1 MKRTKRLIACFLTA
15 FMLLGS
21 QAVWAEEASSYE
33 AFYYETVFRN
43 LMMHYKFEADTETM
57 ALEIAK
63 AALNKNPDLLEELIN
78 ITADSFDKYTDYMTN
93 EELTSFTNSLNGSYV
108 GIGVSITRISGGIE
122 IESVFT
128 GSPAEKAGLKAGD
141 RFLNVNG
148 QDVQGFF
155 VAELQ
160 ELILG
165 KEGTAVELTM
175 ERNGKAMNFT
185 VIRGAVQQS
194 SISYAELENGL
205 GYLKISVFN
214 GNTASEIKQA
224 DEFFRGKRIRKLIID
239 LRDNPGGDLISVV
252 SCLGFFVPQGKTVV
266 KLEYNIPTRN
276 VSYRSVGDIK
286 KNSGYKL
293 AVLIN
298 ENSASGAELF
308 AGNIRDYKLGKLIG
322 ERTFGKGTMQEMVGL
337 GDTDKVKMGKIKLTT
352 AEFLLPS
359 GEKINKVGVLPDIA
373 VSNRI
378 VPLNTEEMEPMEFGY
393 NFKQGDSG
401 KGILALKQ
409 RLSALQMFSGE
420 LNETFD
426 SDLTVAV
433 REFQKSGGLPVN
445 GMLDMDTE
453 TLLANVI
460 SQAEVLM
467 DDQFD
472 RAVEYLTIG
481 K

>member
-21 QAVWAEEASSYE
+21 QGVWAEEIASYE

-78 ITADSFDKYTDYMTN
+78 ITADNFDKYTDYMTN
-93 EELTSFTNSLNGSYV
+93 EELTSFTTSLNGSYV
-108 GIGVSITRISGGIE
+108 GIGVTITRISGGIE

-141 RFLNVNG
+141 RFLFVNG
-148 QDVQGFF
+148 QDVRNFF

-165 KEGTAVELTM
+165 KEGTAVELTV
-175 ERNGKAMNFT
+175 ERNGQAMDFT

-194 SISYAELENGL
+194 SISYAALENGL

-214 GNTASEIKQA
+214 GNTASEVKQA

-293 AVLIN
+293 AVLVN

-359 GEKINKVGVLPDIA
+359 GEKINKVGVLPDIV

-409 RLSALQMFSGE
+409 RLLALKMFSGE
-420 LNETFD
+420 MNETFD
-426 SDLTVAV
+426 ADLTVAV
-433 REFQKSGGLPVN
+433 REFQKTAGLPVN
-445 GMLDMDTE
+445 GVMDMDTE
-453 TLLANVI
+453 TLLSNVI

-467 DDQFD
+467 DCQFD
-472 RAVEYLTIG
+472 RAVEYLTTG